1 MVPGGRSRAV
11 PTRVFFTAGDEVSRE
26 NVSHECPRCGADL
39 SSLSLGGATAVG
51 CDDCGYADVEA
62 DHSGEP
68 EFAES
73 WADALAR
80 FEESQ

>member
-1 MVPGGRSRAV
+1 M
-11 PTRVFFTAGDEVSRE
+11 
-26 NVSHECPRCGADL
+26 SHECPRCGAEL
-39 SSLSLGGATAVG
+39 SSLSLGAATAVA

-80 FEESQ
+80 FEENR

>member
-1 MVPGGRSRAV
+1 M
-11 PTRVFFTAGDEVSRE
+11 
-26 NVSHECPRCGADL
+26 SHECPLCGAAL
-39 SSLSLGGATAVG
+39 SSLSLGAATAVA

-73 WADALAR
+73 WAEAIAR
-80 FEESQ
+80 FEENQ

>member
-1 MVPGGRSRAV
+1 M
-11 PTRVFFTAGDEVSRE
+11 
-26 NVSHECPRCGADL
+26 SHECPRCGGDL
-39 SSLSLGGATAVG
+39 SELSLGGATAVA

-80 FEESQ
+80 FQEDR

>member
-1 MVPGGRSRAV
+1 MSP
-11 PTRVFFTAGDEVSRE
+11 
-26 NVSHECPRCGADL
+26 ECPRCGGDL
-39 SSLSLGGATAVG
+39 STLSLGAATAVA

-80 FEESQ
+80 FEENQ

>member
-1 MVPGGRSRAV
+1 MSL
-11 PTRVFFTAGDEVSRE
+11 
-26 NVSHECPRCGADL
+26 ECPRCGADL

-73 WADALAR
+73 WADAIAR
-80 FEESQ
+80 FEENQ